1 LKSKPHLQ
9 ILLPSLTPPPLFHI
23 RYEYLSE
30 SYPRFRVYKIRDQ
43 HQIMQYTLH
52 ESFSDIIKQSLEY
65 PAYDHYFMLDESRF
79 SFFRFDIFKTYGET
93 FSLKNLDDIIAEK
106 LESIQSIGGEK
117 IMTYIDTIFVDGE
130 EKRFVIGE
138 KWEIF
143 FRLYIIFVDKTT
155 INQFNSS
162 YGNVLLEKNITIIP
176 ESFYTLMF
184 LRNNLKKENF
194 VLLYITE
201 NYCKAIVIKNGFYH
215 NIEVLNLWISAL
227 KQMYKDNSIVQYRY
241 KDYAFIESNQL
252 AKWLIMETLNF
263 YSTLFCKRFF
273 EKNLIWNDVVVVSP
287 ITRNV
292 HFIEAFDK
300 EYKKISNNYI
310 VPFHY
315 SDYLSYFDTT
325 WEPEDMDGLI
335 LINKEAKIKRLLT
348 AAEG

>member
-1 LKSKPHLQ
+1 M
-9 ILLPSLTPPPLFHI
+9 FHI
-23 RYEYLSE
+23 RYEYLSQ
-30 SYPRFRVYKIRDQ
+30 SYPRFRVYKIRDS

-52 ESFSDIIKQSLEY
+52 ESFSEIIKQSAIY
-65 PAYDHYFMLDESRF
+65 PKYEHYFMLDESRF
-79 SFFRFDIFKTYGET
+79 SFFRYDIFNTYKDWFT
-93 FSLKNLDDIIAEK
+93 LKDLDDIIAQK

-117 IMTYIDTIFVDGE
+117 TTTYIDTIFVDWE
-130 EKRFVIGE
+130 EKKFVIWE

-143 FRLYIIFVDKTT
+143 FRLYIIIVDKKT
-155 INQFNSS
+155 INQLNSS

-201 NYCKAIVIKNGFYH
+201 NYCKAIVVKNWFYE

-241 KDYAFIESNQL
+241 KDYNFIESNQL
-252 AKWLIMETLNF
+252 AKGLIMETLEF
-263 YSTLFCKRFF
+263 YSQLFCKRIF
-273 EKNLIWNDVVVVSP
+273 EKNLIWNDIVVISP
-287 ITRNV
+287 ITKNI

-315 SDYLSYFDTT
+315 SDYLNYFDATR
-325 WEPEDMDGLI
+325 EPEDMDGLV
-335 LINKEAKIKRLLT
+335 LINREEKIRSKMT
-348 AAEG
+348 QTVD

>member
-1 LKSKPHLQ
+1 M
-9 ILLPSLTPPPLFHI
+9 FHI

-52 ESFSDIIKQSLEY
+52 ESFSDIIKHSLEY
-65 PAYDHYFMLDESRF
+65 PKYDHYFMLDESRF
-79 SFFRFDIFKTYGET
+79 SFFRYDMFKTYTET
-93 FSLKNLDDIIAEK
+93 FTLKDLDDIVAEK
-106 LESIQSIGGEK
+106 VESIQGAGGEK
-117 IMTYIDTIFVDGE
+117 IMTYIDTIHVDGQ

-143 FRLYIIFVDKTT
+143 FRLYVMCVDKTT
-155 INQFNSS
+155 TNQFNSS
-162 YGNVLLEKNITIIP
+162 YGNILLEKNINIIP
-176 ESFYTLMF
+176 ESFHTLMF
-184 LRNNLKKENF
+184 LRDNLKKENF

-201 NYCKAIVIKNGFYH
+201 NYCKAIVVKNGFYE

-241 KDYAFIESNQL
+241 KDVNFIESNQL
-252 AKWLIMETLNF
+252 AKGLVMETLHF
-263 YSTLFCKRFF
+263 YSQLFCKRFF
-273 EKNLIWNDVVVVSP
+273 EKNLIWNDIVVISP
-287 ITRNV
+287 ITKNI

-315 SDYLSYFDTT
+315 SDYLNYFDTT
-325 WEPEDMDGLI
+325 REPEDIDGLV
-335 LINKEAKIKRLLT
+335 LINREEKIRSKLL
-348 AAEG
+348 ENRVM